1 MTVRMTS
8 AVAVALALTLPALA
22 QDNVVID
29 YNDGALDMADPAQ
42 WSPIAEKIG
51 GDIEVLGEV
60 SGAFTEGV
68 ADEVAYLVSN
78 GAPVAA
84 DPFPEVSQRL
94 VVFAGEEQVA
104 DWALPGDSAYSRAV
118 TAADMDGDGISEVI
132 LEGSFYNMGTLA
144 LGLSAIRVGETPEV
158 IQTLPEV
165 FVDSCEAG
173 VGDKSIS
180 TSIVSIV
187 DGQMVAET
195 TDQPCP

>member
-1 MTVRMTS
+1 MSVRTIP
-8 AVAVALALTLPALA
+8 AVVIALALALPAMA

-42 WSPIAEKIG
+42 WTPIAEKIG
-51 GDIEVLGEV
+51 GEIEVLGEV
-60 SGAFTEGV
+60 SGAFTDSDV
-68 ADEVAYLVSN
+68 DEVAYLVSD
-78 GAPVAA
+78 GAPIAA
-84 DPFPEVSQRL
+84 DPFPEVNQRL
-94 VVFAGEEQVA
+94 VVFSGDEQVA

-144 LGLSAIRVGETPEV
+144 LGLSAIKVGETPEV

-165 FVDSCEAG
+165 YVDSCEAG
-173 VGDKSIS
+173 VGEKGIS
-180 TSIVSIV
+180 TSVVSIV
-187 DGQMVAET
+187 DGEMVVET